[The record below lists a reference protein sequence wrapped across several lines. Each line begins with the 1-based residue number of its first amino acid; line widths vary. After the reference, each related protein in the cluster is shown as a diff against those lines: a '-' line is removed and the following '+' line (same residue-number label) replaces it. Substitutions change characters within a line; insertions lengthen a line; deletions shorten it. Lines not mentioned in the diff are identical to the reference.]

1 MDFITESPQI
11 VVNNPKIRGLEN
23 QLEWPDVASLYIAMV
38 NGGTPIGNGWR
49 TVYVPGGAT
58 ELYSQLTQNEV
69 KEMYTCEAIP
79 SQGSVTLTPTTKDIK
94 ITSVTIEG

>member
-1 MDFITESPQI
+1 M
-11 VVNNPKIRGLEN
+11 
-23 QLEWPDVASLYIAMV
+23 ASLYIAMV
-38 NGGTPIGNGWR
+38 NGETPIGNDWR

-79 SQGSVTLTPTTKDIK
+79 SQGSVTLTPTPTNNGSPSTASASTPPQPPRVS
-94 ITSVTIEG
+94 TSAGAEAKPRSA